1 MRSQILLT
9 LQPVDGALVRVLS
22 LVERRGFSIRSLR
35 ANRSEGEIEVGL
47 EVHAEDRSV
56 ENLIRQVGKLVDVTT
71 VRLPDAD
78 SREPAN

>member
-1 MRSQILLT
+1 MRSEILLT

-35 ANRSEGEIEVGL
+35 ASRSESGMEVGL
-47 EVHAEDRSV
+47 EVHAEERSV
-56 ENLIRQVGKLVDVTT
+56 ENLCRQVGKLVEVTT

-78 SREPAN
+78 SRKPMD